1 MLILI
6 LVFLFALGHSDPK
19 KLKESAQDHERLSS
33 TELQKRQMEI
43 KVIQLFLFEFC
54 VSLFNLCVC
63 VWCALCIFFPYVM
76 CYLKLGN
83 NGEIK
88 DAIRC

>member
-6 LVFLFALGHSDPK
+6 FVFLFALGHSDPK

-43 KVIQLFLFEFC
+43 KVIQLFLFEF
-54 VSLFNLCVC
+54 VC
-63 VWCALCIFFPYVM
+63 VVCYMFIFSLCDV
-76 CYLKLGN
+76 LSQTRK
-83 NGEIK
+83 
-88 DAIRC
+88 